1 MEAVELKDLDP
12 RVVKQVEDLRKK
24 LDRNATHAA
33 GVLEG
38 IVRRNPGCL
47 EVRQLLRQA
56 QNKASAG
63 KASPVAKILMPLTN
77 LTLSLGAEKKIGK
90 DPLAVM
96 DAAEKAIAANPQNTA
111 AHALLGKAALAA
123 GLIDTAIFAFESFR
137 SINPKDTTNAKALM
151 NAYIDN
157 QQTEEAIKVGDA
169 TLRVNPSD
177 DEVANLIKKASVQQ
191 SISKGKWDEEKDFR
205 SKLKDEEQS
214 VKLEQASR
222 ARTDEEGMRA
232 LIADALEAIEKEPE
246 ALNSYRDAATNY
258 RKLGEFDNALEML
271 KRARQTDAGKSDTT
285 LERLVFQIER
295 EKMAAAITAK
305 EAELE
310 SDPDN
315 SALQAELES
324 LRKEELAFRLEQA
337 KSLVQR
343 YPNEFGYRYELGEL
357 YYAQGQ
363 LDESIKEFQLAQR
376 NPKVRVNAL
385 VYLGKAYKQKGFYDL
400 AAEQL
405 EAAKKEIPLV
415 NEQKKDVVYEL
426 GSCYEQQGNMDK
438 AMAEYKTLY
447 GMDIAFR
454 DVSEKIDAFYSK
466 RS

>member
-12 RVVKQVEDLRKK
+12 RIIKQVEDLRKK
-24 LDRNATHAA
+24 LDRNPAHAA
-33 GVLEG
+33 GILEG

-56 QNKASAG
+56 QNKASAK
-63 KASPVAKILMPLTN
+63 KASQVTKLLMPLTN
-77 LTLSLGAEKKIGK
+77 MSLTMGVDKKIEK
-90 DPLAVM
+90 DPSAVM
-96 DAAEKAIAANPQNTA
+96 DAAEKAITANPQNTT
-111 AHALLGKAALAA
+111 AHAVLGKAALAA

-137 SINPKDTTNAKALM
+137 AINPKDSTNAKALM
-151 NAYIDN
+151 NAYIEN
-157 QQTEEAIKVGDA
+157 HQTEEAIKVGDA
-169 TLRVNPSD
+169 TLRLNPAD

-222 ARTDEEGMRA
+222 ARTDEEGMRS
-232 LIADALEAIEKEPE
+232 LIADALAAIEKEPE
-246 ALNSYRDAATNY
+246 DLNSYRDAATNY
-258 RKLGEFDNALEML
+258 RKLGEFDKALEML
-271 KRARQTDAGKSDTT
+271 GRARQTASGKADTT

-295 EKMAAAITAK
+295 EKMAAAIATK
-305 EAELE
+305 EAALEQDPENASLKSELE
-310 SDPDN
+310 D
-315 SALQAELES
+315 

-337 KSLVQR
+337 KGLVQR

-357 YYAQGQ
+357 YLAQGQ
-363 LDESIKEFQLAQR
+363 LDDAIKEFQLAQR

-405 EAAKKEIPLV
+405 ETAKKEIPLV
-415 NEQKKDVVYEL
+415 NDQKKDVVYEL
-426 GSCYEQQGNMDK
+426 GSCYEQQGDMEK
-438 AMAEYKTLY
+438 AISEYKALY

-454 DVSEKIDAFYSK
+454 DVAQKIDAFYSSK
-466 RS
+466 R